1 MQIKLSFLYPATT
14 GRNIDEVLRVI
25 ESLQKASQ
33 FKVATPANWKPGES
47 VVISPSVT
55 NEQAK
60 DMFPQGFD
68 TVDLPSNKEYLR
80 LTKVWFPLT
89 ARTIQPCF
97 HFMYFLFGSVSVC
110 RIFSSPQQLSR
121 AVAICLL
128 SFVHCS
134 YVIPPP
140 CFF

>member
-80 LTKVWFPLT
+80 LTKV
-89 ARTIQPCF
+89 
-97 HFMYFLFGSVSVC
+97 
-110 RIFSSPQQLSR
+110 
-121 AVAICLL
+121 
-128 SFVHCS
+128 
-134 YVIPPP
+134 
-140 CFF
+140 